1 MSETI
6 MDIYEKVNKQRV
18 YSQLNILDTILYVSK
33 DRLLVKS
40 GTIIKITDELIYVID
55 NDLKLEE
62 TITYDMIFNDNTNA
76 KNYLLILIKREIK
89 HLEEK
94 LGVLIQRKDELEY
107 KGDLKWKKRIS
118 LKLKQDIYLI
128 S

>member
-107 KGDLKWKKRIS
+107 KGDLK
-118 LKLKQDIYLI
+118 
-128 S
+128 